1 MNRFSPLPRAFYA
14 RAAIDVARDC
24 IGQLLVHEREDELLT
39 GRIVEAEAYVGVEDR
54 ACHAYGGHRSA
65 RNESMFGPPGHA
77 YVFLI
82 YGLHFHL
89 NLVVS
94 TPEDPSAVLL
104 RAVEPLEG
112 EVSMSERRK
121 FPKNR
126 VLLTNGPGKLCQAFG
141 IDCRF
146 DGVDLCSG
154 RLYLAKGIAPKKVL
168 RVPRIGVDYAGAWA
182 NEPLRYL
189 DAQSPFVSVMPKRPR
204 SRQRG

>member
-1 MNRFSPLPRAFYA
+1 VNRFSPLPRAFYA
-14 RAAIDVARDC
+14 RAATDVARDC
-24 IGQLLVHEREDELLT
+24 LGQILVHEQDGEVLA
-39 GRIVEAEAYVGVEDR
+39 GRIVEAEAYVGVEDL

-112 EVSMSERRK
+112 ESRMAVRRK
-121 FPKNR
+121 FPKSR
-126 VLLTNGPGKLCQAFG
+126 FLLTNGPGKLCQAFG
-141 IDCRF
+141 IDRSF
-146 DGVDLCSG
+146 DGADLCQG
-154 RLYLAKGIAPKKVL
+154 RLFLAEGVAPPKIL
-168 RVPRIGVDYAGAWA
+168 RVPRIGIDYAGAWA
-182 NEPLRYL
+182 RKPLRYL
-189 DAQSPFVSVMPKRPR
+189 DANCPFVSVMPKPRPR
-204 SRQRG
+204 S